1 MSVAFESRSG
11 ERREERGEE
20 KPPPPRKEKKNPA
33 DMYEDPGGQPGGN
46 EYMEI

>member
-1 MSVAFESRSG
+1 MERG
-11 ERREERGEE
+11 ERREERRSRRRHA
-20 KPPPPRKEKKNPA
+20 KKKKNPA